1 MKSTKEH
8 PIRPVIRTIAKTLD
22 YLEARWQD
30 EKDYESIRGYAERIK
45 KVLPEGVELVNMSK
59 RPFGPIVKLPDGR
72 RFFIHFVK
80 GGIAGDEVFG
90 V

>member
-1 MKSTKEH
+1 MKSKEH
-8 PIRPVIRTIAKTLD
+8 SIHSVIRTIAKTLD

-59 RPFGPIVKLPDGR
+59 RPFGPIVKLTNGQKY
-72 RFFIHFVK
+72 FIHFVK
-80 GGIAGDEVFG
+80 GGIAGDPVY
-90 V
+90 